1 MNWKNTLLLAASVV
15 LGTQAIA
22 QIPTEDAAKERVI
35 RVQSDLARIE
45 VQRVDAEAE
54 MVDVEVEMRVA
65 ERRLAEAARRIGELS
80 SRQLRGIGSS
90 WNFDFNFDDR
100 PVMGITIGARSADGA
115 VEGVEVIGVSPGGAA
130 DEAGLRAGD
139 VITSLNNESLSDD
152 SAEGAGK
159 KLLDFLSGV
168 EEGDTLDVEYI
179 RAGKVAVV
187 EVSPRRTTHRIFEF
201 IAPGSDLHFPSPP
214 DVAFAPRAEFERFVF
229 MSGAGGW
236 GDMEMVEL
244 TEDLGRY
251 FGTSEGFLVV
261 SAPEEADLKLKDG
274 DVIQSIDGRTPKSV
288 SHTIRILSSY
298 QSGEEL
304 EIKIMRDKRSRTLKI
319 EMPGN
324 RSSRIE
330 LFGAPHIESKIHI
343 VPLVKKVPASDR
355 T

>member
-1 MNWKNTLLLAASVV
+1 MNWKNTLLLAASVG

-22 QIPTEDAAKERVI
+22 QSPQEDAAKELARVE
-35 RVQSDLARIE
+35 SDLARIE
-45 VQRVDAEAE
+45 VQRVHVEDE
-54 MVDVEVEMRVA
+54 MVDVDVQMRVA
-65 ERRLAEAARRIGELS
+65 ERHLAEAARRIGELS
-80 SRQLRGIGSS
+80 SRQLRGIGRS
-90 WNFDFNFDDR
+90 WNFDFNFGDR
-100 PVMGITIGARSADGA
+100 PVMGITIGLSSADGA

-130 DEAGLRAGD
+130 AEAGLRAGD
-139 VITSLNNESLSDD
+139 VITSVNKESLSDD
-152 SAEGAGK
+152 SSEGANK

-187 EVSPRRTTHRIFEF
+187 EVSPRHTMQRVFDF
-201 IAPGSDLHFPSPP
+201 IAPGSGLHFPSPP
-214 DVAFAPRAEFERFVF
+214 DVVIAPHANFERFVF

-261 SAPEEADLKLKDG
+261 SAPAEADLKLKDG

-298 QSGEEL
+298 QSGEKL

-319 EMPGN
+319 EMPDN

-330 LFGAPHIESKIHI
+330 RFSVPRIESKIRI
-343 VPLVKKVPASDR
+343 VRPAEKVPASDR